1 MTRLGPNGS
10 GMPRLALP
18 RSKARRGLR
27 RKSRLE
33 HVIAELGISQRLFW
47 EAWGTGG
54 IRRQCV
60 TFPIDQPGSVL
71 ALVFGRVIHIRDEGE
86 VPAPFGESD
95 DAGSAPFVDVVR
107 YLSSRDVL

>member
-1 MTRLGPNGS
+1 M
-10 GMPRLALP
+10 
-18 RSKARRGLR
+18 
-27 RKSRLE
+27 
-33 HVIAELGISQRLFW
+33 
-47 EAWGTGG
+47 
-54 IRRQCV
+54 